1 MLENSELKFYETGY
15 TGTIYAVRLRASNK
29 EKPNIYTK
37 SSYDA
42 VHHHFGRFL
51 KILFPFKTELSTL
64 SQL

>member
-15 TGTIYAVRLRASNK
+15 TDIIYAARLRASNK

-37 SSYDA
+37 SRCDA

-51 KILFPFKTELSTL
+51 KILFPLKTELSTL